1 MIKYILVKQTKQ
13 LILIAIIVNQ
23 FVCTAFSQNLER
35 TFESRSGNFPILIS
49 SLDLPEME
57 KVPLLRVPQQAFP
70 RLPDWRSSR
79 FLPEDPSWLDRGCK
93 FFKEGMTAYYK
104 ERPLEAL
111 KHFRQVLESY
121 PETPWFVP

>member
-1 MIKYILVKQTKQ
+1 MKVVQGIFLF
-13 LILIAIIVNQ
+13 L
-23 FVCTAFSQNLER
+23 
-35 TFESRSGNFPILIS
+35 FP

-57 KVPLLRVPQQAFP
+57 KVPLLRVSPQGFP

-79 FLPEDPSWLDRGCK
+79 FLPEDPSWLDRGGK
-93 FFKEGMTAYYK
+93 FFKEGMTAYYT

-121 PETPWFVP
+121 PETPWFVPSLFWSGQLLVLDGKYDLALWGA